1 MLPFFC
7 TFVSIMIGKTAIDY
21 FLKNNNMLIDAE
33 AWFESHDREV
43 KDMIIKLIQ
52 DKQLIEKG
60 VDSEGR
66 VIGYYSYWTEIISEG
81 RKQEGDPYNLE
92 DTGEFFMSMFV
103 KVLAD
108 GIIINADYAK
118 MNDQKWWDL
127 NILNLTEE
135 NLSKYV
141 EKIKENYIIY
151 ARKVLGL
158 D

>member
-1 MLPFFC
+1 
-7 TFVSIMIGKTAIDY
+7 MIGKTAIDY
-21 FLKNNNMLIDAE
+21 FLRNNKMLIDAE
-33 AWFESHDREV
+33 AWFEAHDREV

-66 VIGYYSYWTEIISEG
+66 VIGYYSAFTEILSEG
-81 RKQEGDPYNLE
+81 RKREGDHYTLE
-92 DTGEFFMSMFV
+92 DTGEFFRSMFV
-103 KVLAD
+103 QVLAD
-108 GIIINADYAK
+108 SIKINADYAK
-118 MNDQKWWDL
+118 MNNQKWWDL

-135 NLSKYV
+135 NLTKYV

-151 ARKVLGL
+151 ARKVLGI

>member
-21 FLKNNNMLIDAE
+21 FLKNNKMLIDAE
-33 AWFESHDREV
+33 AWFEAHDREV

-52 DKQLIEKG
+52 EKQLIEKG

-81 RKQEGDPYNLE
+81 KKQEGDPYNLE

-103 KVLAD
+103 QVLAD

-118 MNDQKWWDL
+118 MQGQDWWDL

-135 NLSKYV
+135 NLTKYV
-141 EKIKENYIIY
+141 AKIKENYIIY
-151 ARKVLGL
+151 AREVLGL
-158 D
+158 N

>member
-1 MLPFFC
+1 
-7 TFVSIMIGKTAIDY
+7 
-21 FLKNNNMLIDAE
+21 MLIDAE

-118 MNDQKWWDL
+118 MQGQDWWDL

-135 NLSKYV
+135 NLTKYV

>member
-1 MLPFFC
+1 
-7 TFVSIMIGKTAIDY
+7 MIGKTAIDY
-21 FLKNNNMLIDAE
+21 FLKNNKMLIDAE

-103 KVLAD
+103 KVLVD

-118 MNDQKWWDL
+118 MQGQDWWDL
-127 NILNLTEE
+127 NILNLTDE
-135 NLSKYV
+135 NLTKYV

>member
-21 FLKNNNMLIDAE
+21 FLKNNNMLVDAE
-33 AWFESHDREV
+33 AWFEAHNREV

-60 VDSEGR
+60 IDSEGR
-66 VIGYYSYWTEIISEG
+66 VIGYYSYWTEIISQG

-118 MNDQKWWDL
+118 MQGQDWWDL

-135 NLSKYV
+135 NLNKYV
-141 EKIKENYIIY
+141 AKIKENYIIY
-151 ARKVLGL
+151 AREVLGL
-158 D
+158 N

>member
-21 FLKNNNMLIDAE
+21 FLRNNKMLIDAE
-33 AWFESHDREV
+33 AWFEVHDREV

-103 KVLAD
+103 KVLVD

-118 MNDQKWWDL
+118 MQGQDWWDL

-135 NLSKYV
+135 NLTKYV

>member
-1 MLPFFC
+1 
-7 TFVSIMIGKTAIDY
+7 MIGKTAIDY

-103 KVLAD
+103 KVLVD

-118 MNDQKWWDL
+118 MQGQDWWDL
-127 NILNLTEE
+127 NILNLTDE
-135 NLSKYV
+135 NLTKYV

>member
-92 DTGEFFMSMFV
+92 DTGEFFMSMFI

-118 MNDQKWWDL
+118 MQGQDWWDL

-135 NLSKYV
+135 NLTKYV

-151 ARKVLGL
+151 ARKVLGV

>member
-1 MLPFFC
+1 
-7 TFVSIMIGKTAIDY
+7 MIGKTAIDY

-118 MNDQKWWDL
+118 MQGQDWWDL

-135 NLSKYV
+135 NLTKYV

-151 ARKVLGL
+151 ARKVLGV

>member
-1 MLPFFC
+1 
-7 TFVSIMIGKTAIDY
+7 MIGKTAIDY

>member
-118 MNDQKWWDL
+118 MQGQDWWDL

-135 NLSKYV
+135 NLTKYV

>member
-21 FLKNNNMLIDAE
+21 FLKNNKMLIDAE
-33 AWFESHDREV
+33 AWFEAHDREV

-52 DKQLIEKG
+52 DEQLIKSG

-66 VIGYYSYWTEIISEG
+66 VIGYYSAFTEILSEG
-81 RKQEGDPYNLE
+81 RKKQGDPYNLE

-103 KVLAD
+103 QVLRD
-108 GIIINADYAK
+108 SIIINADYAK
-118 MNDQKWWDL
+118 MQDKDWWDL

-135 NLSKYV
+135 NLTKYV
-141 EKIKENYIIY
+141 AKIKENYIIY
-151 ARKVLGL
+151 AREVLGL
-158 D
+158 N

>member
-21 FLKNNNMLIDAE
+21 FLRNNKMLVDAE
-33 AWFESHDREV
+33 AWFEAHNDDV
-43 KDMIIKLIQ
+43 KAMIIKLIQ

-66 VIGYYSYWTEIISEG
+66 VIGYYSAFTEILSG
-81 RKQEGDPYNLE
+81 GKKKEGDPYNLE

-103 KVLAD
+103 KVLSN

-118 MNDQKWWDL
+118 MQSQDWWDL

-135 NLSKYV
+135 NLAKYV

-151 ARKVLGL
+151 AREVLGL
-158 D
+158 N

>member
-103 KVLAD
+103 KVLVD

-118 MNDQKWWDL
+118 MQGQDWWDL
-127 NILNLTEE
+127 NILNLTDE
-135 NLSKYV
+135 NLTKYV

>member
-21 FLKNNNMLIDAE
+21 FLKNNKMLIDAE
-33 AWFESHDREV
+33 AWFEAHDREV

-60 VDSEGR
+60 IDSEGS
-66 VIGYYSYWTEIISEG
+66 VIGYYSALTEILSEG
-81 RKQEGDPYNLE
+81 RKKQGDPYNLE

-103 KVLAD
+103 QVLAE

-118 MNDQKWWDL
+118 MQGQDWWDL

-135 NLSKYV
+135 NLNKYV
-141 EKIKENYIIY
+141 AKIKENYIIY
-151 ARKVLGL
+151 AREVLGL
-158 D
+158 N

>member
-135 NLSKYV
+135 NLTKYV

-151 ARKVLGL
+151 ARKVLGV

>member
-1 MLPFFC
+1 
-7 TFVSIMIGKTAIDY
+7 MIGKTAIDV
-21 FLKNNNMLIDAE
+21 LLRKNVLLMDVVT
-33 AWFESHDREV
+33 WFESHDAQL
-43 KDMIIKLIQ
+43 KTMIIKLIQ

-60 VDSEGR
+60 VDSQGLQ
-66 VIGYYSYWTEIISEG
+66 IGTYSYWTEILSEG
-81 RKQEGDPYNLE
+81 RKQEGDPYDLN
-92 DTGEFFMSMFV
+92 DTGEFFRSMFV
-103 KVLAD
+103 QVLRD
-108 GIIINADYAK
+108 GIVINADYAK
-118 MNDQKWWDL
+118 MQNQDWWDL

>member
-1 MLPFFC
+1 
-7 TFVSIMIGKTAIDY
+7 MIGKTAIDY

-92 DTGEFFMSMFV
+92 DTGEFFMSMFI

-118 MNDQKWWDL
+118 MQGQDWWDL

-135 NLSKYV
+135 NLTKYV

-151 ARKVLGL
+151 ARKVLGV

>member
-1 MLPFFC
+1 
-7 TFVSIMIGKTAIDY
+7 MIGKTAIDY

-52 DKQLIEKG
+52 DKQLIESG

-92 DTGEFFMSMFV
+92 DTGEFFMSMFI

-118 MNDQKWWDL
+118 MQGQDWWDL

-135 NLSKYV
+135 NLTKYV

>member
-21 FLKNNNMLIDAE
+21 FLKNNKMLIDAE

-103 KVLAD
+103 KVLVD

-118 MNDQKWWDL
+118 MQGQDWWDL
-127 NILNLTEE
+127 NILNLTDE
-135 NLSKYV
+135 NLTKYV

>member
-118 MNDQKWWDL
+118 MQGQDWWDL

-135 NLSKYV
+135 NLTKYV

-151 ARKVLGL
+151 ARKVLGV

>member
-1 MLPFFC
+1 
-7 TFVSIMIGKTAIDY
+7 MIGKTAIDY
-21 FLKNNNMLIDAE
+21 FLKNNKMLVDAE
-33 AWFESHDREV
+33 AWFEAHDREV

-52 DKQLIEKG
+52 DEQLIKSG

-66 VIGYYSYWTEIISEG
+66 VIGYYSALTEILSEG
-81 RKQEGDPYNLE
+81 RKKQGDPYNLE

-118 MNDQKWWDL
+118 MQGQDWWDL

-135 NLSKYV
+135 NLNKYV
-141 EKIKENYIIY
+141 AKIKENYIIY
-151 ARKVLGL
+151 AREVLGL